1 VSPSLEGILKFIG
14 DMDIR
19 KIPYIGAMKE
29 TTLNAMGFKKGRDLR
44 DRAQDLMIAFTEFE
58 YTFLIKCGMGIG

>member
-1 VSPSLEGILKFIG
+1 VSPNLEGILKFIG

-29 TTLNAMGFKKGRDLR
+29 TTLNAMGYKRGRDLR
-44 DRAQDLMIAFTEFE
+44 DRA
-58 YTFLIKCGMGIG
+58 